1 MSGAQRL
8 SASQRG
14 AYHVLELHR
23 LVEMCS
29 TPFGITEG
37 GHVAGAPPMPPLDKM
52 CCTPF
57 GITEGGIHKS
67 RSSLA
72 ERRHVL
78 NAFRHHR
85 GGHVLVFEDRV
96 ISRVCSTPFGITEG
110 GHSASVPFAASCP
123 RAQRLSASQRG
134 ASPWLDS
141 IANTTWGAQ
150 RLSASQR
157 GASRLPVVPADQL
170 KECSTPFGITEGG
183 MRSRN

>member
-1 MSGAQRL
+1 MLNAFRHHRGGHTMFWSCIVLLKCAQRL

-14 AYHVLELHR
+14 ACR
-23 LVEMCS
+23 RR
-29 TPFGITEG
+29 
-37 GHVAGAPPMPPLDKM
+37 PPMPPLDKM
-52 CCTPF
+52 CSTPF

-110 GHSASVPFAASCP
+110 GIRPACPSPRPARVLNAFRHHRGGHRHGGQHREHHVGCSTPFGITEGGIPVAG
-123 RAQRLSASQRG
+123 G
-134 ASPWLDS
+134 A
-141 IANTTWGAQ
+141 
-150 RLSASQR
+150 
-157 GASRLPVVPADQL
+157 VDQL